1 MEKITFLARSTKSS
15 GEIRLRFR
23 LRDGRKIDIT
33 SKSDIKAK
41 LEDLTKF
48 NPDGTLAKGVRIFNL
63 KLRQQITDYINVM
76 SRTYSNM
83 KNESAEITN
92 ATFAE
97 ALDNE
102 LHPKKKEMKTEPAG
116 LVASFQRYYESQY
129 ENRFIGRD
137 REKHYIVLGRELER
151 FLIINGQRSISHN
164 DFDTDMILKF
174 RMFLFEE
181 YKYVEKWPQL
191 YKSVSGHNKPK
202 KPRSENTVATKLRLL
217 SAFFSELENS
227 DTIHKSPFRKL
238 GKEKKSTILREE
250 YDEPF
255 YLTMEEFAKVSSTDV
270 PNNLIE
276 TKNAFL
282 LHCTLGCR
290 ISDFKAITFDDLSV
304 RDGIP
309 YIHYIPQK
317 TQNKSKQEVETPIVL
332 QSLNIIKEHGFDYS
346 ILNNP
351 WGERGYNNY
360 IKLLLEHC
368 GIDRPVKKYNTS
380 TNKYEFHPLYE
391 LASSKLCRK
400 TYVDM
405 MAKVQINQYAS
416 GLHKVGSDAVGH
428 YTSMTLQDRFVLA
441 CAAFNQ
447 PQYRVDENLNIIG

>member
-1 MEKITFLARSTKSS
+1 MEKISFLARSTKSS
-15 GEIRLRFR
+15 GEIKLRFR
-23 LRDGRKIDIT
+23 LRDGRDIDIT

-48 NPDGTLAKGVRIFNL
+48 NPDGTLAKGVRIFNRE
-63 KLRQQITDYINVM
+63 LRQQISDYIGKMRDV
-76 SRTYSNM
+76 YSQM
-83 KNESAEITN
+83 KSKGMQIN
-92 ATFAE
+92 ASSFNRMMEDAGSSVE
-97 ALDNE
+97 AQSCDNTM
-102 LHPKKKEMKTEPAG
+102 LTRFKA
-116 LVASFQRYYESQY
+116 YYES
-129 ENRFIGRD
+129 NHRNGFIGDGRL
-137 REKHYIVLGRELER
+137 KHYVVSRNELER
-151 FLIINGQRSISHN
+151 FLIINDCHDIEPG
-164 DFDTDMILKF
+164 DFDTDMVLRF
-174 RMFLFEE
+174 RLFLAEE
-181 YKYVEKWPQL
+181 YKYVKTWSNL
-191 YKSVSGHNKPK
+191 YKRLRAKNIPSN
-202 KPRSENTVATKLRLL
+202 PRSSNTIAEKMCIL
-217 SAFFSELENS
+217 SSFFTELE
-227 DTIHKSPFRKL
+227 DLDEIAKSPFRKL
-238 GKEKKSTILREE
+238 GKDKRRSILKEE

-255 YLTMEEFAKVSSTDV
+255 FLTMDEFAKVSSTDV
-270 PNNLIE
+270 PNKLKE
-276 TKNAFL
+276 TKYAFL

-332 QSLNIIKEHGFDYS
+332 QSLNIIKEYGFDYS

-351 WGERGYNNY
+351 WGSRGYNNY

-368 GIDRPVKKYNTS
+368 GIDRQVKKYNTS

-428 YTSMTLQDRFVLA
+428 YTSMTLHDRFVLA

-447 PQYRVDENLNIIG
+447 PQFKVDDNLNIIG